1 MLKYAG
7 ITLLSASI
15 AVFGLIKSSEIKK
28 ALTIRKDVMGL
39 LYAMGNA
46 LQFGGKSKEGIFKSF
61 NCRTNELKTFL
72 SSMLDGQNEHESV
85 KVHLCSLTDEDK
97 KLLSDFFTNF
107 GKSTKRESELESL
120 RHFNAEFERI
130 GKQAEKEQLGKILL
144 YRKLGIIIALLA
156 AIIFI

>member
-28 ALTIRKDVMGL
+28 ALAIRKDVIGL
-39 LYAMGNA
+39 LYAIENA
-46 LQFGGKSKEGIFKSF
+46 LQFGGKTKDCIFKSF
-61 NCRTNELKTFL
+61 NCNTNELKAFL
-72 SSMLDGQNEHESV
+72 ASMLDGQNVHEYV

-97 KLLSDFFTNF
+97 KLLSDFFINF
-107 GKSTKRESELESL
+107 GKSTKCESELESL
-120 RHFNAEFERI
+120 RHFIAEFERI
-130 GKQAEKEQLGKILL
+130 GKQTEKEQQGKILL

-156 AIIFI
+156 AVIFI